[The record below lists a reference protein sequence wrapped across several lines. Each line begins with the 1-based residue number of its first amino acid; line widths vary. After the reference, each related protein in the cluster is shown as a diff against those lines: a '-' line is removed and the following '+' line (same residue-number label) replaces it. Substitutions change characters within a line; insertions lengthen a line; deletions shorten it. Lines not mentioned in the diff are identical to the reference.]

1 MQKSIPL
8 LDFREL
14 TSESGAADLG
24 AYMRDLKDQIDDLAA
39 VKTAFQEEYDRIR
52 NQVIPDKMEAEGM
65 TTITLAG
72 VGRITVSNKMGATIL
87 PDYKLDMHQWLRDNG
102 FAALVTATVNASTL
116 TAFVKEQMEAGN
128 EIPFDY
134 LNITTYRQAS
144 LTKK

>member
-24 AYMRDLKDQIDDLAA
+24 VYMRDLKDQIDDLAA